1 MDRFLVKGAL
11 GALLGK
17 REREVS
23 GEGPAGLRGDEESS
37 RKRPRAETPGNA
49 GPLAG
54 PSWRHIRAEGLS
66 CDYTVLFGK
75 AEADKIF
82 QELEQGVEY
91 FTGALARIQVPRCM
105 ETREGPSCE
114 RQLSLISLQHLLMR
128 AGFLFLFCFVLFYW
142 NSGLFIHSY

>member
-91 FTGALARIQVPRCM
+91 FTGALARIQVFGKWHSVPRKQA
-105 ETREGPSCE
+105 TYGN
-114 RQLSLISLQHLLMR
+114 
-128 AGFLFLFCFVLFYW
+128 AGLTYTF
-142 NSGLFIHSY
+142 SGLTLSPKLPSSLWNPHPLSEIHPPL

>member
-91 FTGALARIQVPRCM
+91 FTGKPRTSGC
-105 ETREGPSCE
+105 
-114 RQLSLISLQHLLMR
+114 
-128 AGFLFLFCFVLFYW
+128 VLKTCLTKLVLCVW
-142 NSGLFIHSY
+142 GNLNQ